1 MRYTEW
7 VDSVLTAL
15 DRAATADGTAALVG
29 VGWNQLLES
38 LGLPINQETQ
48 SAVFGAGRDLE
59 LMRCAEGMNQLRV
72 KVTPAG
78 QQIARAGGLRKAW
91 PSLFQQ
97 YVPLEEDRAVLAK
110 VVETGLTD
118 AVAYAS
124 TQMVELKDAMR
135 LAGYLGDQGSA
146 IATAKRLQ
154 RIGCVHDPL
163 ITMGPDGYCQVRP
176 SYVGIVIA
184 TEQVATEERTLLDQ
198 LVSEWE
204 TTSVDVK
211 EGLGLD
217 TERQKAE
224 FCKDVLALANTRVSG
239 RRFLVIGFNN
249 ISRAFT
255 TSIDTSVDQHR
266 MESVL
271 SAYSRN
277 PVPRIEYRQIAMN
290 GGTAGLIEVRSVPVD
305 LPYKLSQGGWKL
317 KANSVFVR
325 HNTLVTLA
333 EGEELDRLVAE
344 GERSRSLRQPSDLQA
359 ESSLEPPSSEPP
371 GS

>member
-1 MRYTEW
+1 VRYTEW
-7 VDSVLTAL
+7 VDAVLTAL

-29 VGWNQLLES
+29 VGWNQILES

-48 SAVFGAGRDLE
+48 SADFGAGRDLE
-59 LMRCAEGMNQLRV
+59 LMRCAEGLDQLRV

-78 QQIARAGGLRKAW
+78 QHIARAGGLRKAW

-110 VVETGLTD
+110 VVETGVTD

-124 TQMVELKDAMR
+124 TQMVELKEAMR

-154 RIGCVHDPL
+154 RIGCIHDPL
-163 ITMGPDGYCQVRP
+163 ITMGPDGYCQARP

-184 TEQVATEERTLLDQ
+184 TEQVATEERALLDQ

-211 EGLGLD
+211 ESLGLD

-249 ISRAFT
+249 TSRAFT
-255 TSIDTSVDQHR
+255 TSIDPSVDQHR

-271 SAYSRN
+271 SAYCN
-277 PVPRIEYRQIAMN
+277 PVPRIEYRQIAMD
-290 GGTAGLIEVRSVPVD
+290 GGTAGLIEVLSDPGD
-305 LPYKLSQGGWKL
+305 LPYTLSRDSWKL
-317 KANSVFVR
+317 KANSAFVR
-325 HNTLVTLA
+325 HNTQVALA
-333 EGEELDRLVAE
+333 EGEELTRLVAE
-344 GERSRSLRQPSDLQA
+344 GERSRSLRQTSALQA
-359 ESSLEPPSSEPP
+359 KSTLEQRPL
-371 GS
+371 